1 MAKRI
6 VHKHT
11 LVKCKQVRADQIEF
25 GEIAIQAHEYGPYL
39 QVKDRTGEVI
49 RVGGVIFAEYQP
61 PCAQKGAWW
70 VKINRSVD
78 PIEYT
83 LYIYEGER
91 WVPLVGGGGGG
102 GQITCCDVYWGDIL
116 GVPDCFEPCEHT
128 HKWPD
133 IEDMPCL
140 YHCDNYIQN
149 CPALP

>member
-39 QVKDRTGEVI
+39 QVKDRQGEVI
-49 RVGGVIFAEYQP
+49 RVGGVIFADHQP

-70 VKINRSVD
+70 VKVDRNRAPIN
-78 PIEYT
+78 YT
-83 LYIYEGER
+83 LYIYEGSK
-91 WVPLVGGGGGG
+91 WVPLMGGGGDTIISGD
-102 GQITCCDVYWGDIL
+102 IYWDDIL
-116 GVPDCFEPCEHT
+116 GKPNCFEPCEHT

-133 IEDMPCL
+133 IEDKPCL
-140 YHCDNYIQN
+140 YHCHDYIQ
-149 CPALP
+149 ALQPLA

>member
-39 QVKDRTGEVI
+39 QVKDRQGEVI
-49 RVGGVIFAEYQP
+49 RVGGVIFARHQP

-70 VKINRSVD
+70 VKVNDDVD

-83 LYIYEGER
+83 LYIFQGKK
-91 WVPLVGGGGGG
+91 WVPLLR
-102 GQITCCDVYWGDIL
+102 W
-116 GVPDCFEPCEHT
+116 
-128 HKWPD
+128 WW
-133 IEDMPCL
+133 
-140 YHCDNYIQN
+140 
-149 CPALP
+149 